1 MGQAGQG
8 TFAIAGEWRA
18 AAAVVDYFDRSVD
31 KRWHAEPKSH
41 GTNEKRC
48 QLKAPK
54 LFHNT
59 YPKLVDGK
67 LVKVETQTWYVY
79 IGRKKVA
86 LGKDKMRAHIRSGE
100 LLKQELH
107 KKEFGDLGLIDP
119 FKEAE
124 KTSVLEYLDQYHAH
138 LNTRFSAAHAN
149 EQQSKIQKVIKL
161 TKAIYLQ
168 EVTQP
173 KLLAALNKLTS
184 DKGLA
189 AQTYNHYVAAVK
201 AFFNFIDSELG
212 ALRVNPTKGIKKR
225 NINDASLVHRR
236 RASAPEEADFLVTAT
251 KGFAPR
257 PLEAVSPIDRSFCYR
272 LALQTGLRAKE
283 LSCLYP
289 EDFDLTKRTV
299 TIKAAYAKGKRTDE
313 LPISES
319 LANTLEPW
327 LKTKKPKTK
336 LWAGAYHR
344 GQLGKQLKKDMARA
358 RELYIA
364 QAPTEEETKKRQA
377 DDFLMWKDS
386 SGSFNDFHS
395 QRATFITNLAS
406 LTPNIKEV
414 QQLARHQNAMTTMR
428 YIKTTP
434 AALANLISRMPD
446 VGGPMV

>member
-1 MGQAGQG
+1 M
-8 TFAIAGEWRA
+8 
-18 AAAVVDYFDRSVD
+18 
-31 KRWHAEPKSH
+31 
-41 GTNEKRC
+41 
-48 QLKAPK
+48 KAPK
-54 LFHNT
+54 LSHNT
-59 YPKLVDGK
+59 YPKMVDGK
-67 LVKVETQTWYVY
+67 RIMVKALTWSVY
-79 IGRKKVA
+79 IGRKRIS
-86 LGKDKMRAHIRSGE
+86 LGKDKRLAVIRCGE
-100 LLKQELH
+100 LLKKELH

-119 FKEAE
+119 FKDAE
-124 KTSVLEYLDQYHAH
+124 KISILEYLDQYHDH
-138 LNTRFSAAHAN
+138 LKTRFSLAHAN
-149 EQQSKIQKVIKL
+149 EAQSKIQKVIKI
-161 TKAIYLQ
+161 TKAVFLP
-168 EVTQP
+168 EVTHP
-173 KLLAALNKLTS
+173 KLLAALNKLTC

-212 ALRVNPTKGIKKR
+212 ALRVNPTKGFKKR

-251 KGFAPR
+251 KGFAPH

-299 TIKAAYAKGKRTDE
+299 IIKAAYAKGKRTDE

-344 GQLGKQLKKDMARA
+344 GQLGKRYKKDMARA
-358 RELYIA
+358 RKLYIA
-364 QAPTEEETKKRQA
+364 LASTEEEARKRQA
-377 DDFLMWKDS
+377 DDFLRWKDS
-386 SGSFNDFHS
+386 SDLFADFHS
-395 QRATFITNLAS
+395 QRATYITNLAG
-406 LTPNIKEV
+406 LTPNIREV

-428 YIKTTP
+428 YIKTTQ
-434 AALANLISRMPD
+434 AALVNLINRMPD
-446 VGGPMV
+446 VGGP

>member
-1 MGQAGQG
+1 M
-8 TFAIAGEWRA
+8 
-18 AAAVVDYFDRSVD
+18 
-31 KRWHAEPKSH
+31 
-41 GTNEKRC
+41 
-48 QLKAPK
+48 KAPK
-54 LFHNT
+54 LFHST

-67 LVKVETQTWYVY
+67 LVKVETLTWYVY
-79 IGRKKVA
+79 IGRKKVS
-86 LGKDKMRAHIRSGE
+86 LGKDKKLAHIRSGE
-100 LLKQELH
+100 LLKQELRS
-107 KKEFGDLGLIDP
+107 KEFGDLGLIDP

-225 NINDASLVHRR
+225 NINDASLVHPR

-251 KGFAPR
+251 KGFAPH

-414 QQLARHQNAMTTMR
+414 QQLARHQNALTTMR

>member
-1 MGQAGQG
+1 M
-8 TFAIAGEWRA
+8 
-18 AAAVVDYFDRSVD
+18 
-31 KRWHAEPKSH
+31 
-41 GTNEKRC
+41 
-48 QLKAPK
+48 KAPK
-54 LFHNT
+54 IFKGT
-59 YPKLVDGK
+59 YSKMVDGK
-67 LVKVETQTWYVY
+67 RVKLETPTWYVY
-79 IGRKKVA
+79 IGRKKVS
-86 LGKDKMRAHIRSGE
+86 LGKDKKLAHIRSGE
-100 LLKQELH
+100 LLKQELRS
-107 KKEFGDLGLIDP
+107 KEFGDLGLIDP

-138 LNTRFSAAHAN
+138 LKTRFSSAHAN

-189 AQTYNHYVAAVK
+189 AQTFNHYVAAVK
-201 AFFNFIDSELG
+201 AFFNFIDNELG

-225 NINDASLVHRR
+225 NINDASLVHPR

-251 KGFAPR
+251 KGFAPH

-299 TIKAAYAKGKRTDE
+299 TIKAAYAKGKRTDV

-327 LKTKKPKTK
+327 LNTKKPKTK
-336 LWAGAYHR
+336 LWAGVYHR

-358 RELYIA
+358 RKLYIA
-364 QAPTEEETKKRQA
+364 QASTEEETKKRQA

-386 SGSFNDFHS
+386 SGFFNDFHS
-395 QRATFITNLAS
+395 QRATYITNLAG

-414 QQLARHQNAMTTMR
+414 QQLARHQNALTTMR
-428 YIKTTP
+428 YIKTTQ
-434 AALANLISRMPD
+434 AALVNLIGRMPD
-446 VGGPMV
+446 VGGLMV

>member
-1 MGQAGQG
+1 
-8 TFAIAGEWRA
+8 
-18 AAAVVDYFDRSVD
+18 
-31 KRWHAEPKSH
+31 
-41 GTNEKRC
+41 
-48 QLKAPK
+48 LKAPK
-54 LFHNT
+54 LSHNT
-59 YPKLVDGK
+59 YPKMVDGK
-67 LVKVETQTWYVY
+67 RIMVKALTWSVY
-79 IGRKKVA
+79 IGRKRIS
-86 LGKDKMRAHIRSGE
+86 LGKDKRLAVIRCGE
-100 LLKQELH
+100 LLKKELH

-124 KTSVLEYLDQYHAH
+124 RTSVLEYLDQYHAH

-149 EQQSKIQKVIKL
+149 EAQSKIQKVIKL

-189 AQTYNHYVAAVK
+189 AQTFNHYVAAVK
-201 AFFNFIDSELG
+201 AFFNFIDNQLG
-212 ALRVNPTKGIKKR
+212 ALRVNPTKNIKKR
-225 NINDASLVHRR
+225 NINDASLVHPR

-251 KGFAPR
+251 KGFAPHPR
-257 PLEAVSPIDRSFCYR
+257 ESVSPIDRSFCYR

-283 LSCLYP
+283 LSCLQP
-289 EDFDLTKRTV
+289 ENFDLTKLTV
-299 TIKAAYAKGKRTDE
+299 TIQAAYSKNKRTDV

-344 GQLGKQLKKDMARA
+344 GQLGKKLKKDMARA

-364 QAPTEEETKKRQA
+364 QASTEPEKKKRQA
-377 DDFLMWKDS
+377 DDFLRWQDS
-386 SGSFNDFHS
+386 SGLFADFHS
-395 QRATFITNLAS
+395 QRATFITTLAG

-414 QQLARHQNAMTTMR
+414 QQLARHQNALTTMR
-428 YIKTTP
+428 YIKTTQ
-434 AALANLISRMPD
+434 AALVNLIGRMPD
-446 VGGPMV
+446 VGGPKA

>member
-1 MGQAGQG
+1 M
-8 TFAIAGEWRA
+8 
-18 AAAVVDYFDRSVD
+18 
-31 KRWHAEPKSH
+31 
-41 GTNEKRC
+41 N
-48 QLKAPK
+48 APK
-54 LFHNT
+54 LFKGT
-59 YPKLVDGK
+59 YSKMVDGK
-67 LVKVETQTWYVY
+67 RVIVETQTYFVY
-79 IGRKKVA
+79 IGRKKVS
-86 LGKDKMRAHIRSGE
+86 LGKDKGLAHIRCYE
-100 LLKQELH
+100 LLKQKLH

-119 FKEAE
+119 FKDAE
-124 KTSVLEYLDQYHAH
+124 KTSILEYLDQYHAH
-138 LNTRFSAAHAN
+138 LKTSCSLAHAN

-161 TKAIYLQ
+161 TKAIYLP

-225 NINDASLVHRR
+225 NINDASLVHPR
-236 RASAPEEADFLVTAT
+236 RASTPEEADFLVTAT
-251 KGFAPR
+251 KGFAPH

-299 TIKAAYAKGKRTDE
+299 TIKAAYAKGKRTDV
-313 LPISES
+313 LPISDS

-344 GQLGKQLKKDMARA
+344 GQLGKRYKKDMARA
-358 RELYIA
+358 RKLYIA
-364 QAPTEEETKKRQA
+364 QASTEEETKKRQA
-377 DDFLMWKDS
+377 DDFLVWKDS
-386 SGSFNDFHS
+386 SGLFNDFHS
-395 QRATFITNLAS
+395 QRATYITNLAG

-428 YIKTTP
+428 YIKTTQ
-434 AALANLISRMPD
+434 AALVNLINRMPD
-446 VGGPMV
+446 VGGP

>member
-1 MGQAGQG
+1 M
-8 TFAIAGEWRA
+8 
-18 AAAVVDYFDRSVD
+18 
-31 KRWHAEPKSH
+31 
-41 GTNEKRC
+41 
-48 QLKAPK
+48 KAPK
-54 LFHNT
+54 LSHNT
-59 YPKLVDGK
+59 YPKMVDGK
-67 LVKVETQTWYVY
+67 RIMVKALTWSVY
-79 IGRKKVA
+79 IGRKRIS
-86 LGKDKMRAHIRSGE
+86 LGKDKRLAVIRCGE
-100 LLKQELH
+100 LLKKELH

-124 KTSVLEYLDQYHAH
+124 RTSVLEYLDQYHAH

-149 EQQSKIQKVIKL
+149 EAQSKIQKVIKL

-189 AQTYNHYVAAVK
+189 AQTFNHYVAAVK
-201 AFFNFIDSELG
+201 AFFNFIDNQLG
-212 ALRVNPTKGIKKR
+212 ALRVNPTKNIKKR
-225 NINDASLVHRR
+225 NINDASLVHPR

-251 KGFAPR
+251 KGFAPHPR
-257 PLEAVSPIDRSFCYR
+257 ESVSPIDRSFCYR

-283 LSCLYP
+283 LSCLQP
-289 EDFDLTKRTV
+289 ENFDLTKLTV
-299 TIKAAYAKGKRTDE
+299 TIQAAYSKNKRTDV

-344 GQLGKQLKKDMARA
+344 GQLGKKLKKDMARA

-364 QAPTEEETKKRQA
+364 QASTEPEKKKRQA
-377 DDFLMWKDS
+377 DDFLRWQDS
-386 SGSFNDFHS
+386 SGLFADFHS
-395 QRATFITNLAS
+395 QRATFITTLAG

-414 QQLARHQNAMTTMR
+414 QQLARHQNALTTMR
-428 YIKTTP
+428 YIKTTQ
-434 AALANLISRMPD
+434 AALVNLIGRMPD
-446 VGGPMV
+446 VGGPKA

>member
-1 MGQAGQG
+1 M
-8 TFAIAGEWRA
+8 
-18 AAAVVDYFDRSVD
+18 
-31 KRWHAEPKSH
+31 
-41 GTNEKRC
+41 
-48 QLKAPK
+48 KAPK

-67 LVKVETQTWYVY
+67 LVKVETLTWYVY
-79 IGRKKVA
+79 VGRKKVR
-86 LGKDKMRAHIRSGE
+86 LGKDKKLAHIRSGE

-119 FKEAE
+119 FKKAE
-124 KTSVLEYLDQYHAH
+124 KTSILEYLDQYHAH
-138 LNTRFSAAHAN
+138 LKTRFSSTHAN
-149 EQQSKIQKVIKL
+149 EQQTKIQKVIKL
-161 TKAIYLQ
+161 TKAIYLP

-184 DKGLA
+184 DKGFST
-189 AQTYNHYVAAVK
+189 QTFNHYIAAIK
-201 AFFNFIDSELG
+201 AFFNFIDNELG
-212 ALRVNPTKGIKKR
+212 ALRVNPTKGFKKR

-236 RASAPEEADFLVTAT
+236 RAFTPEEADYLVTAT
-251 KGFAPR
+251 KGFAPHPR
-257 PLEAVSPIDRSFCYR
+257 EAVSPVDRSFLYR

-299 TIKAAYAKGKRTDE
+299 TIKAAYAKGKRTDV

-364 QAPTEEETKKRQA
+364 QASTEQEAKKRQA
-377 DDFLMWKDS
+377 DDFLRWEDS
-386 SGSFNDFHS
+386 SGLFADFHS
-395 QRATFITNLAS
+395 QRATFITNLAG
-406 LTPNIKEV
+406 LTSNIKEV
-414 QQLARHQNAMTTMR
+414 QELARDQNALTTLR
-428 YIKTTP
+428 YVKPTK

-446 VGGPMV
+446 VGGHRHKG

>member
-1 MGQAGQG
+1 MN
-8 TFAIAGEWRA
+8 T
-18 AAAVVDYFDRSVD
+18 
-31 KRWHAEPKSH
+31 
-41 GTNEKRC
+41 
-48 QLKAPK
+48 PK
-54 LFHNT
+54 LWHNK
-59 YPKLVDGK
+59 YPKMVNGK
-67 LVKVETQTWYVY
+67 LVKVESLTWYVY
-79 IGRKKVA
+79 IGRKKVR
-86 LGKDKMRAHIRSGE
+86 LGKDKRLALIRCGE

-107 KKEFGDLGLIDP
+107 KKEFGGLGLIDP
-119 FKEAE
+119 FKDAE
-124 KTSVLEYLDQYHAH
+124 KTSILEYLDQYHAH
-138 LNTRFSAAHAN
+138 LKTRFSSAHAN
-149 EQQSKIQKVIKL
+149 EAQAKIQKVIRL
-161 TKAIYLQ
+161 TKAIYLP

-173 KLLAALNKLTS
+173 KLLSALNKLTS

-212 ALRVNPTKGIKKR
+212 ALRVNPTKGFKKR

-251 KGFAPR
+251 KGFAPH

-299 TIKAAYAKGKRTDE
+299 IIKAAYAKGKRTDE

-344 GQLGKQLKKDMARA
+344 GQLGKRYKKDMARA
-358 RELYIA
+358 RKLYIA
-364 QAPTEEETKKRQA
+364 LASTEEEARKRQA
-377 DDFLMWKDS
+377 DDFLRWKDS
-386 SGSFNDFHS
+386 SDLFADFHS
-395 QRATFITNLAS
+395 QRATYITNLAG
-406 LTPNIKEV
+406 LTPNIREV

-428 YIKTTP
+428 YIKTTQ
-434 AALANLISRMPD
+434 AALVNLIGRMPD
-446 VGGPMV
+446 VGGPKA

>member
-1 MGQAGQG
+1 M
-8 TFAIAGEWRA
+8 
-18 AAAVVDYFDRSVD
+18 
-31 KRWHAEPKSH
+31 
-41 GTNEKRC
+41 
-48 QLKAPK
+48 KAPK
-54 LFHNT
+54 LSHNT
-59 YPKLVDGK
+59 YPKMVDGK
-67 LVKVETQTWYVY
+67 RIMVKALTWSVY
-79 IGRKKVA
+79 IGRKRVS
-86 LGKDKMRAHIRSGE
+86 LGKDKKLAVIRCGE

-119 FKEAE
+119 FKDAE
-124 KTSVLEYLDQYHAH
+124 KTSVLEYLDQYHAN
-138 LNTRFSAAHAN
+138 LKTMNSSAHAN

-189 AQTYNHYVAAVK
+189 AQTFNHYVAAVK
-201 AFFNFIDSELG
+201 AFFNFIDNQLG

-225 NINDASLVHRR
+225 NINDASLVHPR

-251 KGFAPR
+251 KGFAPHPR
-257 PLEAVSPIDRSFCYR
+257 ESVSPIDRSFCYR

-283 LSCLYP
+283 LSCLQP
-289 EDFDLTKRTV
+289 ENFDLTKLTV
-299 TIKAAYAKGKRTDE
+299 TIQAAYSKNKRTDV

-377 DDFLMWKDS
+377 DDFLKWKDS

-428 YIKTTP
+428 YIKTTQ
-434 AALANLISRMPD
+434 AALVNLINRMPD
-446 VGGPMV
+446 VGEPKA

>member
-1 MGQAGQG
+1 L
-8 TFAIAGEWRA
+8 
-18 AAAVVDYFDRSVD
+18 
-31 KRWHAEPKSH
+31 
-41 GTNEKRC
+41 N
-48 QLKAPK
+48 APK
-54 LFHNT
+54 IFKGT
-59 YPKLVDGK
+59 YSKMVDGK
-67 LVKVETQTWYVY
+67 RVKFETPTWYVY
-79 IGRKKVA
+79 IGRKKVS
-86 LGKDKMRAHIRSGE
+86 LGKDKKLAHIRSGE

-124 KTSVLEYLDQYHAH
+124 KTSVLEYLDQYHDQ
-138 LNTRFSAAHAN
+138 LKTRFSLAHAN
-149 EQQSKIQKVIKL
+149 EQQSKIQKVVKL
-161 TKAIYLQ
+161 TKAIYLP

-173 KLLAALNKLTS
+173 KLLAALNKFTS

-189 AQTYNHYVAAVK
+189 AQTFNHYVAAVK
-201 AFFNFIDSELG
+201 AFFNFIDNELG

-225 NINDASLVHRR
+225 NINDASLVHPR

-251 KGFAPR
+251 KGFAPH

-283 LSCLYP
+283 LSCLQP
-289 EDFDLTKRTV
+289 ENFDLTKLTV
-299 TIKAAYAKGKRTDE
+299 TIQAAYSKNKRTDV

-344 GQLGKQLKKDMARA
+344 GQLGKKLKKDMARA

-364 QAPTEEETKKRQA
+364 QAPTEQEAKKRQA

-386 SGSFNDFHS
+386 SGFFNDFHS
-395 QRATFITNLAS
+395 QRATYITNLAG

-414 QQLARHQNAMTTMR
+414 QQLARHQNALTTMR
-428 YIKTTP
+428 YIKTTQ
-434 AALANLISRMPD
+434 AALVNLIGRMPD
-446 VGGPMV
+446 VGGPKA

>member
-1 MGQAGQG
+1 L
-8 TFAIAGEWRA
+8 
-18 AAAVVDYFDRSVD
+18 
-31 KRWHAEPKSH
+31 
-41 GTNEKRC
+41 N
-48 QLKAPK
+48 APK
-54 LFHNT
+54 IFKGT
-59 YPKLVDGK
+59 YSKMVDGK
-67 LVKVETQTWYVY
+67 RVKFETPTWYVY
-79 IGRKKVA
+79 IGRKKVS
-86 LGKDKMRAHIRSGE
+86 LGKDKKLAHIRSGE

-107 KKEFGDLGLIDP
+107 NKEFGDLGLIDP

-138 LNTRFSAAHAN
+138 LKTRFSAAHAN

-189 AQTYNHYVAAVK
+189 AQTFNHYVAAVK
-201 AFFNFIDSELG
+201 AFFNFIDIELG

-251 KGFAPR
+251 KGFAPH
-257 PLEAVSPIDRSFCYR
+257 PLESVSPIDRSFRYR

-364 QAPTEEETKKRQA
+364 QASTEEETKKRQA

-386 SGSFNDFHS
+386 SGFFNDFHS
-395 QRATFITNLAS
+395 QRATFITNLAG
-406 LTPNIKEV
+406 LTSNIKEV
-414 QQLARHQNAMTTMR
+414 QELARHQNALTTMR
-428 YIKTTP
+428 YIKTTQ
-434 AALANLISRMPD
+434 AALVNLIGRMPD

>member
-1 MGQAGQG
+1 M
-8 TFAIAGEWRA
+8 
-18 AAAVVDYFDRSVD
+18 
-31 KRWHAEPKSH
+31 
-41 GTNEKRC
+41 
-48 QLKAPK
+48 KAPK
-54 LFHNT
+54 LFRGT
-59 YPKLVDGK
+59 YSKMVDGK
-67 LVKVETQTWYVY
+67 RVIVETQTYFVY

-86 LGKDKMRAHIRSGE
+86 LGKDKKLAHIRSGE

-119 FKEAE
+119 FKESE
-124 KTSVLEYLDQYHAH
+124 KISILEYLDQYHDH
-138 LNTRFSAAHAN
+138 LKTRFSLAHAN

-161 TKAIYLQ
+161 TKAIYLP

-184 DKGLA
+184 DKRLA

-201 AFFNFIDSELG
+201 AFFNFIDNELG

-225 NINDASLVHRR
+225 NINDASLVHPR

-251 KGFAPR
+251 KGFAPH
-257 PLEAVSPIDRSFCYR
+257 PLESVSPIDRSFCYR

-319 LANTLEPW
+319 LANILAPW

-336 LWAGAYHR
+336 LWAGVYHR

-358 RELYIA
+358 RKLYIA
-364 QAPTEEETKKRQA
+364 QASTEEETKKRQA

-386 SGSFNDFHS
+386 SGLFNDFHS
-395 QRATFITNLAS
+395 QRATFITNLAG
-406 LTPNIKEV
+406 LTSNIKEV
-414 QQLARHQNAMTTMR
+414 QELARHQNAMTTMR
-428 YIKTTP
+428 YIKTTKI
-434 AALANLISRMPD
+434 ALASLISRMPD
-446 VGGPMV
+446 VGGPNA